1 MKLYEKVNQK
11 IELLIYKL
19 MLPYYVRIK
28 HQDNNYGDNTSIH
41 KDVYT
46 CTTENNI

>member
-1 MKLYEKVNQK
+1 MKLYEKVYQK

-28 HQDNNYGDNTSIH
+28 HQYNNYDDNTSIH